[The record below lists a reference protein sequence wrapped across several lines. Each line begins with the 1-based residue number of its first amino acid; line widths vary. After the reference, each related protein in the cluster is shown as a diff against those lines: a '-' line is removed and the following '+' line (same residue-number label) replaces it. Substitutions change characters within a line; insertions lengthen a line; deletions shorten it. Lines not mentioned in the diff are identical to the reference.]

1 MSGHLKQRHITQLET
16 TRCEFE
22 TDWLVRDWIILRG
35 EANPESIKLSLGQYL
50 IGLNKLVSEHLTH
63 FNLFVRPREGAVL

>member
-1 MSGHLKQRHITQLET
+1 MSSHLKQRHIAQLET
-16 TRCEFE
+16 TRCEFK

-35 EANPESIKLSLGQYL
+35 EANLESIKLNLGQDL

-63 FNLFVRPREGAVL
+63 FNLFARPRESAVF